1 MSEAK
6 SRRSRAPNKKKPPG
20 DLQLDPLD
28 YVLSEEQPLTADEK
42 RLRDRAYTLFRQFK
56 DKLADD
62 HQQMYEARQMRQLTQ
77 VERSR
82 TSAPLNTL
90 NSCVD
95 NVIADQIDNLP
106 EAKLVPE
113 REETMDSAEEMSDIV
128 SYCLYQ
134 ANWPKKYHRL
144 MEDAVVTGTG
154 VAQVFWD
161 EDMERGDGMVN
172 VLAWHPEDFY
182 PDPMYENIQD
192 GRGCFKVT
200 HTTVAWVEEH
210 YPHAK
215 GYVESDEFSEEGIDA
230 EFETPENDKKT
241 TFIEFWYKHYDAKAR
256 KNRVHMAQF
265 AGKALLY
272 STELGFGGADK
283 NDHKQGVFAHG
294 ELPFVLFKY
303 KDVWRKPFGV
313 GLVHDYK
320 PTQDAIDRYQ
330 KYIDDNARMSSVS
343 KTYVR
348 RGSVPIE
355 DVTDMSKT
363 VVEYSGSDVR
373 NEMTTVQTQ
382 PLNGQVFQNMQYMVD
397 TMKQD
402 CGQNQFTRGE
412 GGLGVTAATAIQAL
426 QEAGGK
432 ITRMHTER
440 FKSAFREM
448 VEQIMWVMS
457 EYLEPGRQFKII
469 GGWDSTG
476 NMEDRIVSLKPAKS
490 EGDKLPKPAYT
501 VRVQVQRNNP
511 LQLQADNE
519 FVMQAAQVC
528 SQAGQPLPPETVI
541 GLMEGYRTKSSVLKA
556 VRANSQIQQ
565 QMQQMQAQIEMLTAQ
580 LAQQKK
586 ANAGYLKAL
595 TSTGGGAAM
604 AQADKSADYS
614 GLLASGAESEVAEE
628 APSA

>member
-1 MSEAK
+1 MSEK
-6 SRRSRAPNKKKPPG
+6 RGKKNPPG
-20 DLQLDPLD
+20 DIQLDPLD
-28 YVLSEEQPLTADEK
+28 FVLAEEQPLSAEEK
-42 RLRDRAYTLFRQFK
+42 KLLDRGYSLFRQFK
-56 DKLADD
+56 DKLADV
-62 HQQMYEARQMRQLTQ
+62 HMEMYEARQMRQLTQ
-77 VERSR
+77 DERSR
-82 TSAPLNTL
+82 TSPPLNTL
-90 NSCVD
+90 NSCID
-95 NVIADQIDNLP
+95 NVIADQIDNMP
-106 EAKLVPE
+106 EAKMVPE
-113 REETMDSAEEMSDIV
+113 REETMDSAEEMSDVV

-134 ANWPKKYHRL
+134 ANWPKKYQTL

-154 VAQVFWD
+154 VVQVFWD

-215 GYVESDEFSEEGIDA
+215 GYVQSDEHSEEG
-230 EFETPENDKKT
+230 FESTFESSDNDKKT

-265 AGKALLY
+265 AGRALLY
-272 STELGFGGADK
+272 STELGFHCDDK
-283 NDHKQGVFAHG
+283 NTLKQGVFAHG
-294 ELPFVLFKY
+294 ELPFILYKY
-303 KDVWRKPFGV
+303 KDVWRKPFGT

-348 RGSVPIE
+348 RGSVPVE
-355 DVTDMSKT
+355 DVADMSKT

-373 NEMTTVQTQ
+373 SEMTTVQTA
-382 PLNGQVFQNMQYMVD
+382 PLNNQVFTTMNYMVD

-432 ITRMHTER
+432 ITRMHTEK
-440 FKSAFREM
+440 FKNAFREM
-448 VEQIMWVMS
+448 TEQIMWVLS

-476 NMEDRIVSLKPAKS
+476 NMENRLVTIRPAKP

-511 LQLQADNE
+511 LQIQADNE
-519 FVMQAAQVC
+519 FLMQVSQVC
-528 SQAGQPLPPETVI
+528 AQAGQPLPPETVVR
-541 GLMEGYRTKSSVLKA
+541 LMEGYRTKSSVLKA
-556 VRANSQIQQ
+556 VVQNSQTQ
-565 QMQQMQAQIEMLTAQ
+565 QMIQQMQAQIEQ
-580 LAQQKK
+580 LSTELQA
-586 ANAGYLKAL
+586 ARVVAENDAKAL
-595 TSTGGGAAM
+595 GMPSIASQPEQQQG
-604 AQADKSADYS
+604 KPNEADYAA
-614 GLLASGAESEVAEE
+614 LLASGDEAQVAAEDKTA
-628 APSA
+628 

>member
-1 MSEAK
+1 MDEKKRPK
-6 SRRSRAPNKKKPPG
+6 SRNPTKLPG
-20 DLQLDPLD
+20 DIQLNPDD
-28 YVLSEEQPLTADEK
+28 YIVSDEQPLSASEK
-42 RLRDRAYTLFRQFK
+42 KLRDRAYELFRQFK
-56 DKLADD
+56 DKLADE
-62 HQQMYEARQMRQLTQ
+62 HQQMYDARQMRQLTQ
-77 VERSR
+77 DERSL

-90 NSCVD
+90 NSCID
-95 NVIADQIDNLP
+95 NVIADQIDNMP
-106 EAKLVPE
+106 EAKMVPE

-134 ANWPKKYHRL
+134 ANWPKKYQTL
-144 MEDAVVTGTG
+144 MEDAAVTGTG
-154 VAQVFWD
+154 VVQVFWD
-161 EDMERGDGMVN
+161 EDMERGEGMVN

-182 PDPMYENIQD
+182 PDPMYENLQD

-215 GYVESDEFSEEGIDA
+215 GYVHSDEFSEEGIDA
-230 EFETPENDKKT
+230 MFETPQNDAKT

-256 KNRVHMAQF
+256 RNRVHMAQF
-265 AGKALLY
+265 AGRALLY
-272 STELGFGGADK
+272 STELGFHCDDE
-283 NDHKQGVFAHG
+283 NTQKQGVFAHG

-303 KDVWRKPFGV
+303 RDVWRKPFGT

-320 PTQDAIDRYQ
+320 PTQNAIDRYQ
-330 KYIDDNARMSSVS
+330 KYIDDNARMSSVQ

-348 RGSVPIE
+348 KDSVPIE
-355 DVTDMSKT
+355 DVADMSKT
-363 VVEYSGSDVR
+363 VIEYNGSDVR
-373 NEMTTVQTQ
+373 TEMTTVQAN
-382 PLNGQVFQNMQYMVD
+382 PLNGQIFQNMEYMVN

-402 CGQNQFTRGE
+402 CGQNQFSRGE

-432 ITRMHTER
+432 ITRMHTEK
-440 FKSAFREM
+440 FKNAFREM

-476 NMEDRIVSLKPAKS
+476 NMENRLVEIRPAKP

-501 VRVQVQRNNP
+501 VRVQVQKNNP
-511 LQLQADNE
+511 LQMQADNE
-519 FVMQAAQVC
+519 FVMQVAQVC
-528 SQAGQPLPPETVI
+528 AQAGQPLPPETVVA
-541 GLMEGYRTKSSVLKA
+541 LMEGYRTKSSVLKA

-565 QMQQMQAQIEMLTAQ
+565 QMQQMQAQIEQLTAQ

-586 ANAGYLKAL
+586 ANQGYLKAL
-595 TSTGGGAAM
+595 TSSGGGRALAE
-604 AQADKSADYS
+604 QKQGADYPALKQNT
-614 GLLASGAESEVAEE
+614 GEN
-628 APSA
+628 APMQTGNQQA